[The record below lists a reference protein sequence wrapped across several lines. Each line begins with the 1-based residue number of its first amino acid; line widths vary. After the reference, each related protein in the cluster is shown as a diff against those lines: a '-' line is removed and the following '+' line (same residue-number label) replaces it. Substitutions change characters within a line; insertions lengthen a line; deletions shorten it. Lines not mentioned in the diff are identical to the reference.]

1 MDIAGIMEGRGATGG
16 SSAASA
22 LAGLGGNGAGAAL
35 GAPAPGAGGFAAAL
49 QQAKAP
55 ELTAAEAAARK
66 KAHEQAEN
74 AAGGL
79 VANALILPI
88 LKQVR
93 RSPWSQNNVF
103 SGGNGEKTFGPVFD
117 MQIADRLAH
126 SPNMAVTHVLAK
138 RLEKRAAT
146 NGKTKLDVHG

>member
-1 MDIAGIMEGRGATGG
+1 MDITGIMQGSAGAGA
-16 SSAASA
+16 SSGASA
-22 LAGLGGNGAGAAL
+22 LASLAGGGASGAV
-35 GAPAPGAGGFAAAL
+35 GVEGSGGFAGAL
-49 QQAKAP
+49 SQAKGVAM
-55 ELTAAEAAARK
+55 TAAEAAARK
-66 KAHEQAEN
+66 KAHEKAED

-93 RSPWSQNNVF
+93 RSPWAENSVF
-103 SGGNGEKTFGPVFD
+103 SGGNGEKAFGPVFD

-138 RLEKRAAT
+138 RLEKRSMAAL
-146 NGKTKLDVHG
+146 KSTKLDKHG